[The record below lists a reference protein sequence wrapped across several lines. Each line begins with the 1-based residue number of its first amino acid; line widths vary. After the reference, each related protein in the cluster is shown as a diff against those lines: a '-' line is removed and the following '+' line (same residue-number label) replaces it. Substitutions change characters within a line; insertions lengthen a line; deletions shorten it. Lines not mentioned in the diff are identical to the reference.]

1 MSIKFYYG
9 SGSPFAWNVWLT
21 LEHKQLPYEFHLLS
35 LFNGELKKPDYLAIN
50 PHGKVPAIIDDGF
63 VVWETLTIVE
73 YLEERYPDHPLLPGN
88 LKEKTLARRLSVEA
102 YNYLYPVIRQLMEQ
116 TLLNPE
122 GNIGSPAIAD
132 TTAKLGAE
140 LTNFEKIL
148 LGDFFAGQLSAAD
161 FAIYPL
167 LALLRRIE
175 QRAHLETLNQP
186 KLLDFMSRIE
196 QLPYFAKTFPPHW
209 QE

>member
-1 MSIKFYYG
+1 MAISFYYG

-35 LFNGELKKPDYLAIN
+35 LFSGDLKKPDYLAIN
-50 PHGKVPAIIDDGF
+50 PHGKVPAIVDDGF
-63 VVWETLTIVE
+63 AIWETLPIIE
-73 YLEERYPDHPLLPGN
+73 YLEECYPERPLLPTD
-88 LKEKTLARRLSVEA
+88 LKEKTLARRLSAEA

-122 GNIGSPAIAD
+122 GNSDPSAIAD
-132 TTAKLGAE
+132 TTAKLGVE
-140 LTNFEKIL
+140 LTYFEKAL
-148 LGDFFAGQLSAAD
+148 LGNFFVGELSAAD

-167 LALLRRIE
+167 LALIRRIDK
-175 QRAHLETLNQP
+175 RANLATLNHP
-186 KLLDFMSRIE
+186 KLLGFMNRIE
-196 QLPYFAKTFPPHW
+196 QLRYFTKTLPPHW